1 MPRWREELTEMLKK
15 VQRHGVLAE
24 VAKFTFADVKFEML
38 VIKLDRGKGIYKIGN
53 QGNDIGWR
61 NKFGSPQ

>member
-1 MPRWREELTEMLKK
+1 MLKK